1 MANSK
6 RSLRIADLIQRE
18 VAKCL
23 QAKINDPRLTR
34 ISIVEVDVSPDTK
47 AAKVYYTML
56 DPEEVP
62 HAQKALDKAAG
73 FIRHFVAENSVLRY
87 TPKLIFKYD
96 DTQLRASNLSQLIR
110 EVAPEEEIEEEDD
123 QDETS

>member
-23 QAKINDPRLTR
+23 QAKINDPRLTKL
-34 ISIVEVDVSPDTK
+34 SIVEVDVSPDTK
-47 AAKVYYTML
+47 SAKVYYTLL
-56 DPEEVP
+56 DPEQVPEV
-62 HAQKALDKAAG
+62 QKALDKAAG

-87 TPKLIFKYD
+87 TPKLYFKYD
-96 DTQLRASNLSQLIR
+96 DTQLRASNLSQLIKDI
-110 EVAPEEEIEEEDD
+110 APEDD
-123 QDETS
+123 LDDEGDLDETS